1 MTRETRKQGLEAL
14 AQKILSKRQQDEFI
28 LVYPHVRADG
38 DAYGSSFALVKVFAK
53 LGIEAAVLAEEN
65 LSADMEFMKTD
76 SKFINWNESPEDA
89 QAYLKQR
96 VTLSIQVDSSEDDR
110 LAKRLEIFH
119 GSPEFAIIDH
129 HISSKVNG
137 DLIFIDP
144 EAGANVELVYTL
156 ILLLEE
162 LTGEQLLDKEVALTI
177 YTGLLTDT
185 GSFSYDNTKP
195 ETLRIAAE
203 LLEYDINVAE
213 LNNHLFKEKPWDKLL
228 AETKLIQKANISDNK
243 KIAYLTVPQS
253 FMNDNDIADTDLE
266 NLPAVLRNIKGVVV
280 SLVLRET
287 SEGTVRGNLRSTGH
301 NDISVIA
308 RAHNGG
314 GHLNAAGFTISAAEL
329 EASGLDS
336 IAEQIITEI
345 NQKLGL

>member
-1 MTRETRKQGLEAL
+1 MTRETRKKGLEAL

-65 LSADMEFMKTD
+65 LSANMEFMRAG
-76 SKFINWNESPEDA
+76 SKFINWNELSEYD
-89 QAYLKQR
+89 QAELKRR
-96 VTLSIQVDSSEDDR
+96 VTLSIQVDSSEEDR
-110 LAKRLEIFH
+110 LASRLRIFQE
-119 GSPEFAIIDH
+119 SPEFGIIDH

-137 DLIFIDP
+137 GLIFIDP

-156 ILLLEE
+156 ILRLEE
-162 LTGEQLLDKEVALTI
+162 LTGKKLLDKEVALTI
-177 YTGLLTDT
+177 YAGLLTDT

-213 LNNHLFKEKPWDKLL
+213 LNNHLFKEKPWNKLL
-228 AETKLIQKANISDNK
+228 AETKLIQKANLSANK
-243 KIAYLTVPQS
+243 KIAYLTVPQA
-253 FMNDNDIADTDLE
+253 FMNDNNIADDDLE
-266 NLPAVLRNIKGVVV
+266 NMPAVLRNVKGVIV

-287 SEGTVRGNLRSTGH
+287 SEGTVRGNLRSTGP

-314 GHLNAAGFTISAAEL
+314 GHLNAAGFTISVTEL
-329 EASGLDS
+329 GEGNLDS

-345 NQKLGL
+345 NHKLEL

>member
-89 QAYLKQR
+89 QADLKQR

>member
-89 QAYLKQR
+89 QADLKQR

-144 EAGANVELVYTL
+144 EAGANVELIYTL

-203 LLEYDINVAE
+203 LLECDINVAE

-228 AETKLIQKANISDNK
+228 AETKLIQKANLSANK
-243 KIAYLTVPQS
+243 KIAYLTVTQS

-287 SEGTVRGNLRSTGH
+287 SEGTVRGNLRSTGP

-314 GHLNAAGFTISAAEL
+314 GHLNAAGFTIGAAEL
-329 EASGLDS
+329 EARGLDS